1 MENSMDNDLIKRN
14 LQQVID
20 NVTTEIKE
28 HGVASLFTDGQYVH
42 TGKIIIEIDENMIPT
57 IRYERDIVVKG
68 Y

>member
-14 LQQVID
+14 LQRVID

-42 TGKIIIEIDENMIPT
+42 AGKIIIEIDESMIPS
-57 IRYERDIVVKG
+57 IRYERDVAVKG